1 MGQETQTPVIDMTEK
16 TRIWLESLGSTAS
29 LPFFA
34 PGDNTH
40 TSAKGAPEV
49 AKLVVKGIRELG
61 LPLAQRLVP

>member
-1 MGQETQTPVIDMTEK
+1 MTEK
-16 TRIWLESLGSTAS
+16 TRIWLEGLGPTAS

-34 PGDNTH
+34 PDDNTH

-49 AKLVVKGIRELG
+49 GKLVVQGIRELA